1 MPQAQ
6 AAPSPGPVRKQV
18 IIRGLGPSLKVNG
31 VAIPGVLQ
39 DPTLGLYDSS
49 GTLVAMNDNWRSTQE
64 MQIEATGLAPTDD
77 RESAIIAELEP
88 DQYTAIIRG
97 AGNTTGI
104 GLLEVY
110 DLQPA
115 ASNPLT
121 NLSMRGKVETGD
133 DVLIGGII
141 AGGGN
146 RAKILFRA
154 IGPDLA
160 DDGVM
165 NPLNDPTL
173 ELYDTNGDLLAS
185 NDNWKDT
192 QEQEITA
199 TGIPPSDDRD
209 SAILKILP
217 SENYTVV
224 VRGKSNGN
232 TPATGVAI
240 VEAYNLGPVIP

>member
-1 MPQAQ
+1 
-6 AAPSPGPVRKQV
+6 
-18 IIRGLGPSLKVNG
+18 
-31 VAIPGVLQ
+31 
-39 DPTLGLYDSS
+39 
-49 GTLVAMNDNWRSTQE
+49 

-77 RESAIIAELEP
+77 RESTIIAELEP
-88 DQYTAIIRG
+88 GQYTAIIRG

-104 GLLEVY
+104 GLLELY

-115 ASNPLT
+115 ALNPLT
-121 NLSMRGKVETGD
+121 NLSVRGKVETGD

-141 AGGGN
+141 ANGGN

-160 DDGVM
+160 ADGVM

-173 ELYDTNGDLLAS
+173 QLYDTNGNLLAS

-192 QEQEITA
+192 QEQEIAA
-199 TGIPPSDDRD
+199 TGIPPNDDRD
-209 SAILKILP
+209 SAILQTLP
-217 SENYTVV
+217 SANYTVV

-232 TPATGVAI
+232 TSATGVAI